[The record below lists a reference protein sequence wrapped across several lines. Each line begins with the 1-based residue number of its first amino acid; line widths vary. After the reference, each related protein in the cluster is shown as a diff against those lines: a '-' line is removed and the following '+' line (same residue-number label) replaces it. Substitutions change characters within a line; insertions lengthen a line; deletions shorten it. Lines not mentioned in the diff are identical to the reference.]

1 MKLSKNSIYSNIKNN
16 KLVIKDNT
24 SAKLVH

>member
-16 KLVIKDNT
+16 KLVIKDNN